1 LTRSIERC
9 RSCGD
14 GEIEQFFN
22 LGDQP
27 LANALLKAPGDDDP
41 EYPLELFWCPSCK
54 LAQLGYTVDPEELFS
69 NYIWVTGTSSTAVAY
84 ATIFCDYL
92 LERNPQAGEKGYIL
106 EVASNDGTFLKPFA
120 VRGRK
125 ILGVDPAQNVAS
137 KAEASGA
144 PTICGFFGKDLA
156 KKIVTERG
164 AADVVI
170 ARNVLPHVA
179 DLNDFLAGVRI
190 CMRSGGMAVI
200 EMHYGKIIADQL
212 QYDSIY
218 HEHLCYFTVKSVTL
232 ALKRF
237 DLEIIDIAPS
247 PISGGS
253 LVLFIA
259 EQGAARLGEVEA
271 YERREEESGVNKL
284 ESWKTFAKKSNLHKD
299 KFFSLIEAEKSS
311 GHTVM
316 GYGASARSSTLL
328 NFCGVGCD
336 QLELIADQNR
346 MKHGL
351 FTAGSHIL
359 IDTPE
364 NMIKNKPDTIV
375 ILAWNFLEEI
385 TDVLRSRFGYK
396 GRIIAP
402 FPGEPEL
409 FINMEALL
417 LSGAKARDNRWSH
430 HKTLETDT

>member
-1 LTRSIERC
+1 MTRSIEYC

-14 GEIEQFFN
+14 GEIEQFFD

-27 LANALLKAPGDDDP
+27 LANALLTAPDRDDP
-41 EYPLELFWCPSCK
+41 EYPLELFWCPSCN
-54 LAQLGYTVDPEELFS
+54 LAQLGYTVSPEELFS
-69 NYIWVTGTSSTAVAY
+69 NYVWVTGTSSTAVAY
-84 ATIFCDYL
+84 AKRFCDNA

-120 VRGRK
+120 ARGRK
-125 ILGVDPAQNVAS
+125 ILGVDPAQNVAR
-137 KAEASGA
+137 KAEASGV

-156 KKIVTERG
+156 EKIVSERG
-164 AADVVI
+164 AADMVI

-179 DLNDFLAGVRI
+179 DLNNFLAGVRI
-190 CMRSGGMAVI
+190 CMRPGGMAVV
-200 EMHYGKIIADQL
+200 ETHYGKIIADQL

-218 HEHLCYFTVKSVTL
+218 HEHLCYFTVKSVSS
-232 ALKRF
+232 ALKRSG
-237 DLEIIDIAPS
+237 LEIIDIAPS

-253 LVLFIA
+253 LALFIG
-259 EQGAARLGEVEA
+259 EPGAARTGEAEA

-284 ESWKTFAKKSNLHKD
+284 DSWKAFAKRSNLHKD
-299 KFFSLIEAEKSS
+299 KFLSLIEAEKSM

-328 NFCGVGCD
+328 NFCGVDSGH
-336 QLELIADQNR
+336 LELIADQNP
-346 MKHGL
+346 MKHHL
-351 FTAGSHIL
+351 YTAGSHIL

-385 TDVLRSRFGYK
+385 LGVLQFRFGYK

-409 FINMEALL
+409 FESMEVL
-417 LSGAKARDNRWSH
+417 LSGAKTWDNRWSSC
-430 HKTLETDT
+430 KTPETDT